1 MIPEIE
7 KLPRVKLGFFPT
19 PLAEAQRLSSV
30 LGGPRILI
38 KREDLTGLALGGN
51 KCRKLEFMMADIEEK
66 GYDAV
71 ISTAGSQ
78 SNWCLQVAAAAR
90 KLGMEAAFVHFSG
103 VHPEVQGNLLLHNI
117 LGVQNKI
124 LEGRI
129 KWEGPRMVLTGN
141 YATEKDR
148 VMGQLV
154 EKFREKGRKAIILN
168 AGVDI
173 NDPYNLQGAS
183 AYVDA
188 VEELE
193 KQLEAQNVGANY
205 LVFAQGLGTTHAG
218 LILGVKVLKL
228 SIKPVGIAV
237 SRPTAE
243 GIDNVVINANAT
255 AKFLGLDVSIT
266 PDEVTVYDD
275 YFGAGYGEMTE
286 QCLEAIKLVAQTE
299 GIFLDPVYTGKAMAG
314 LIDLIKKG
322 RFKSTDTIVFI
333 HTGGIPA
340 LFAYN
345 KEIAS

>member
-19 PLAEAQRLSSV
+19 PLVEAQHLSSV

-38 KREDLTGLALGGN
+38 KREDLCGLALGGN
-51 KCRKLEFMMADIEEK
+51 KVRKLEFIMADVKQK

-103 VHPEVQGNLLLHNI
+103 VHPEVQGNLLLHHI
-117 LGVQNKI
+117 LGVENRI
-124 LEGRI
+124 LEGTVKQEGTRI
-129 KWEGPRMVLTGN
+129 ALTGS
-141 YATEKDR
+141 YAAEKDK

-154 EKFREKGRKAIILN
+154 KKFREKGRKAIILN
-168 AGVDI
+168 AVDI
-173 NDPYNLQGAS
+173 SDPCNLQGAS

-188 VEELE
+188 VDELE
-193 KQLEAQNVGANY
+193 KQLEAQKVDANY
-205 LVFAQGLGTTHAG
+205 LVFAQGSGTMHAG
-218 LILGVKVLKL
+218 LILGVKALK
-228 SIKPVGIAV
+228 SSMKTVGIAV
-237 SRPTAE
+237 SRPAAE
-243 GIDNVVINANAT
+243 GINNAVINANAT

-275 YFGAGYGEMTE
+275 YIGAGYGAMTE

-322 RFKSTDTIVFI
+322 RFKSRDTIVFI

-340 LFAYN
+340 LFAYH
-345 KEIAS
+345 KEVAS